1 MTSPAAL
8 PPVVPSRLP
17 ALLIIGWVAAA
28 VGLWFVLEYHLLL
41 ALLSGL
47 LVHQLIHLLAP
58 HLAGRFSGR
67 GHAVALALL
76 VAAVIGLVTPLVLA
90 SITWLTRAGQHLP
103 HLELKVQMVIEHAHT
118 QLPDILRQ
126 YLPRDVAQMQSSV
139 AAWISEHLGELQ
151 IAGKTAVSAVVHVII
166 GMVLGGLVAFEEQ
179 RAPDS
184 LRPLARTLTQR
195 ASLLAGAFRQIVFAQ
210 VRISALNTAF
220 TALFLLVVLPAFGV
234 HVPLV
239 KTLILVTFVAGLLP
253 VIGNLISNTAIVLVG
268 LSVSIG
274 VAFAALAFLVIIH
287 KLEYFLNARIVGSR
301 IHARAWELLA
311 AMLVMEAAFGIA
323 GLVAAP
329 IYYAYVKR
337 ELSDA
342 GLI

>member
-1 MTSPAAL
+1 M
-8 PPVVPSRLP
+8 
-17 ALLIIGWVAAA
+17 LIAGWVIAAA
-28 VGLWFVLEYHLLL
+28 GLWFVLQYHLLL

-58 HLAGRFSGR
+58 RLAGRFSGR
-67 GHAVALALL
+67 GHVVALALL
-76 VAAVIGLVTPLVLA
+76 VTVVIGLVTPLVLA
-90 SITWLTRAGQHLP
+90 AITWMTRAGQHLP

-118 QLPDILRQ
+118 QLPEILRQ
-126 YLPRDVAQMQSSV
+126 YLPRDVAQMQASV
-139 AAWISEHLGELQ
+139 GAWIREHLGELQ
-151 IAGKTAVSAVVHVII
+151 LAGKTAVSAVVHVFI

-184 LRPLARTLTQR
+184 QRPLARTLTQR
-195 ASLLAGAFRQIVFAQ
+195 AALFAGAFAQIVFAQ

-220 TALFLLVVLPAFGV
+220 TALFLFVILPAFGV

-239 KTLILVTFVAGLLP
+239 KTLIVVTFVAGLLP
-253 VIGNLISNTAIVLVG
+253 VVGNLISNTAIVLVG
-268 LSVSIG
+268 LSVSFG
-274 VAFAALAFLVIIH
+274 VALAALAFLVVIH

-329 IYYAYVKR
+329 IYYAYIKR
-337 ELSDA
+337 ELSEA
-342 GLI
+342 RLI